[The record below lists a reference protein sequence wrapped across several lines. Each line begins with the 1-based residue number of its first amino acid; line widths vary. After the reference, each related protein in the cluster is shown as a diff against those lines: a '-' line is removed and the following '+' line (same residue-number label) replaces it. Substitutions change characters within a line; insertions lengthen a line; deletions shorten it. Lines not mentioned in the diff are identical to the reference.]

1 MIANL
6 IEILTNS
13 SVNNYKL
20 NDEITEQFVLNAVK
34 DKPKVIDKLNGL
46 SFDDYVYVIECVFD
60 DASNAIFGNAEID
73 Y

>member
-1 MIANL
+1 MNVNL

-20 NDEITEQFVLNAVK
+20 NDQITEQFVLNAVK
-34 DKPKVIDKLNGL
+34 DQPEIINKLDSL
-46 SFDDYVYVIECVFD
+46 SFDNYVNVMECVFN

>member
-20 NDEITEQFVLNAVK
+20 NDQITEQFVLKAIK
-34 DKPKVIDKLNGL
+34 DRPEVIDKLDSL
-46 SFDDYVYVIECVFD
+46 SFDNYVYVMECVFD